1 MNDNMC
7 MLVMAKKVLRSLCIF
22 TPPQHCNPSTH
33 PWTSKL
39 CEWLSTRTLQARQSR
54 WTCTTLK
61 SWKEGTHGT
70 TKGITRPSRRLTATG
85 VLSLPSTVKHL
96 GKPVSASTTARKLSF
111 GCGSTCRVAQV
122 VNRRK
127 ESTHIAYAL
136 RLHRILPFVV
146 PRVMAST
153 GAMKYT
159 PN

>member
-1 MNDNMC
+1 
-7 MLVMAKKVLRSLCIF
+7 MAKKVLRSLCIF

-54 WTCTTLK
+54 WTWTCTTLK

-85 VLSLPSTVKHL
+85 VLSLTSTVKHMA
-96 GKPVSASTTARKLSF
+96 KAANASTTARKLCCR
-111 GCGSTCRVAQV
+111 CGNSCRLAQV
-122 VNRRK
+122 IHRRND
-127 ESTHIAYAL
+127 STHVACAL
-136 RLHRILPFVV
+136 RLHIILPFVV

-153 GAMKYT
+153 VSMKYT
-159 PN
+159 PT